1 MWIAICGK
9 RLFSILFPTPSN
21 TPSRARSLCR
31 CGPATALL
39 YCPSGTPAR
48 VYRRRNCRISS
59 TGFTGSRERRGRTQ
73 EGTGIGLALVQE
85 LAKLHGGTVGVESV
99 YGKGSTFTVTI
110 PLGKAHLPP
119 ERIGARRTI
128 ESTALG
134 ASPFLEEALRWLPD
148 ALPKDSEEFIALEN
162 ESRILPH
169 SPIDDKTRAKI
180 VLADDNADMRD
191 YVRRLLTP
199 ELRSHRRR

>member
-1 MWIAICGK
+1 MSRWIWPPTPPSWRVYFVQQSKRPECGSSLTARLFPSRSLWTAICGK

-59 TGFTGSRERRGRTQ
+59 IGFIASRERRGRTQ

-110 PLGKAHLPP
+110 PLGKATPSTRTHRRAPNN
-119 ERIGARRTI
+119 RI
-128 ESTALG
+128 
-134 ASPFLEEALRWLPD
+134 
-148 ALPKDSEEFIALEN
+148 
-162 ESRILPH
+162 H
-169 SPIDDKTRAKI
+169 SPWSQPIPGGGAPMAAGCTAK
-180 VLADDNADMRD
+180 
-191 YVRRLLTP
+191 RR
-199 ELRSHRRR
+199 